1 MEGARLAAHDIAC
14 RRGDRLLFAGL
25 SFELG
30 AGDALQ
36 VTGANGTGKSSLI
49 RILAGLLRPFSGSLE
64 RGGDIALLDGNLPL
78 DAHLPLGKALGF
90 WEKIDRPRV
99 SAVDDGLAAL
109 ADVPV
114 RFLSTGQRKR
124 AAVLQSNPAANAIWL
139 LDEPASGL
147 DPRSFDRFVTLLRD
161 YAKRGIT
168 ICIIEHNLDIVIKLS
183 DRVAFLDQG
192 KLLAQGSSEDILKD
206 PHLAAI
212 YFGERA

>member
-25 SFELG
+25 SFDLG

-49 RILAGLLRPFSGSLE
+49 RILAGLLRPFSGSVE

-90 WEKIDRPRV
+90 WAKIDRPRV

-114 RFLSTGQRKR
+114 RFLSTRQP
-124 AAVLQSNPAANAIWL
+124 NPAADAIWL
-139 LDEPASGL
+139 LDEPLNGL
-147 DPRSFDRFVTLLRD
+147 DIDAVGALQARIARHCAGGGIAVVASHQPLTIANLRQIALAD
-161 YAKRGIT
+161 YA
-168 ICIIEHNLDIVIKLS
+168 
-183 DRVAFLDQG
+183 A
-192 KLLAQGSSEDILKD
+192 
-206 PHLAAI
+206 
-212 YFGERA
+212 